1 MNMEHFGYS
10 HLPVDLGMISKAFHD
25 LAHSMMN
32 TLPHCAEREAGLRK
46 LLEAKDCAVRARLED
61 PSRNHNLNFDAAQGR
76 PSYDDLRMKQG
87 MMAGAGLAGG
97 SSSPPSA
104 GTPADDSR
112 DMRVQDHLEAQREQK
127 QTAMDVLQQGY
138 VRIPDPKE

>member
-1 MNMEHFGYS
+1 MTNMAHFSYA
-10 HLPVDLGMISKAFHD
+10 HLPVDLAQISKAFHD

-61 PSRNHNLNFDAAQGR
+61 PSRAHSIKMDQAQGQ

-87 MMAGAGLAGG
+87 MAAGAG
-97 SSSPPSA
+97 SSTPPSA
-104 GTPADDSR
+104 GAPADDSR
-112 DMRVQDHLEAQREQK
+112 DMRVQDHLEAQRQE
-127 QTAMDVLQQGY
+127 QTATDILKQGF
-138 VRIPDPKE
+138 VRIPDPDKP